1 MLTKIEDFFESFK
14 KKIWFYPFVYG
25 TFSFFMAVLVSMGDS
40 IYFNYFERVFHPVV
54 YINTQLA
61 ISILGIIAG
70 AFITITTFTFST
82 TMVVLTLYTSQFSPR
97 VIENFLSNKNTTR
110 TFGIFV
116 GGFIYSIMSLLF
128 LNSTNGSGQVISASI
143 GVAYIIYGLIYF
155 STFINSVGKYIQ
167 PSNIIDRLYSESLS
181 KINEYKRFIMDKKI
195 IKLEQNNKFLGMFFK
210 GINCHENGYI
220 QTINY
225 DKILV
230 LANKMNAIIIFE
242 KVTGQFLTDKT
253 RMFSVYYDQDSN
265 LVDDMDKK
273 LQSCVV
279 IGDRKTEKQDFS
291 FIIQKI
297 EEIAIRALSPGI
309 NDPNT
314 AIHCIRIIGI
324 SLRDLGTLEKGYIV
338 MDEDTSE
345 KASVLVEAF
354 DFKKLVYSS
363 FNQIMHYAK
372 DDYKVVLAIIKSLRF
387 IIEKANKENQ
397 LIIKDYSEFVHDKIN
412 RKELNSIENGI
423 LEDELKKIYSHIRE
437 S

>member
-1 MLTKIEDFFESFK
+1 MVNIENMYINFK
-14 KKIWFYPFVYG
+14 KKIWFYPLIYG
-25 TFSFFMAVLVSMGDS
+25 TFSFFMAVLILLGDS
-40 IYFNYFERVFHPVV
+40 VYLSAFEKVFPKIL
-54 YINTQLA
+54 YINIDLA
-61 ISILGIIAG
+61 VSILGIIAG

-116 GGFIYSIMSLLF
+116 GGFVYSIMSLLF
-128 LNSTNGSGQVISASI
+128 LKNSNAGGQVISASI
-143 GVAYIIYGLIYF
+143 GVIYIIYGLIYF
-155 STFINSVGKYIQ
+155 STFINSVGTYIQ

-181 KINEYKRFIMDKKI
+181 KINDYKKFIENKKI
-195 IKLEQNNKFLGMFFK
+195 IKLEQNNKYLGMFFK

-220 QTINY
+220 QMIDYN
-225 DKILV
+225 KILTI
-230 LANKMNAIIIFE
+230 ANKAKAIIIFE

-253 RMFSVYYDQDSN
+253 RMFSVYYDKDSE
-265 LVDDMDKK
+265 LVENIDKK
-273 LQSCVV
+273 LQNCVV
-279 IGDRKTEKQDFS
+279 IGDTKTEKQDFS

-324 SLRDLGTLEKGYIV
+324 SIRDLGGLEKGYIV

-345 KASVLVEAF
+345 KSSVLVEAF

-372 DDYKVVLAIIKSLRF
+372 EDYKVVLAIIKSLRF
-387 IIEKANKENQ
+387 IIEKANPENQ
-397 LIIKDYSEFVHDKIN
+397 KIIKDYSEFIRAKIN
-412 RKELNSIENGI
+412 KKELNSIENKI
-423 LEDELKKIYSHIRE
+423 LEDELKKINSHA